1 MKLSKSRTICYSQH
15 VRTSSQIIV
24 IEDAEGKDSKNKNE
38 EEERKEKKIGG
49 ERREEEIFYTLKLIS
64 RMMQMMK

>member
-1 MKLSKSRTICYSQH
+1 MSFVKLSKSRTICYSQH

-38 EEERKEKKIGG
+38 EEERKEKKIEG
-49 ERREEEIFYTLKLIS
+49 ERREEKRRYFTH
-64 RMMQMMK
+64 